1 MLNEV
6 FGAISCHF
14 YSLPT
19 SNTTFISKT
28 DFPRVSQRSPL
39 MQQHRRSFLLFKT
52 IIIIILNA
60 LSPTV
65 HADGSGETVVV
76 SGVWARAQYPQLSL
90 LILTLVLVSVFQEV

>member
-28 DFPRVSQRSPL
+28 DFPKVSQSPPL
-39 MQQHRRSFLLFKT
+39 MQQHRQSFLLFK
-52 IIIIILNA
+52 IIIIFLNA
-60 LSPTV
+60 STDV
-65 HADGSGETVVV
+65 HADGSGEILVV
-76 SGVWARAQYPQLSL
+76 SDVWARTQYPQLSL
-90 LILTLVLVSVFQEV
+90 LILTLVPILVFQEV